1 MESDGKEWVRLQE
14 EKALQGPR
22 QVEGFDETGK
32 PLERI
37 TKSEQLQEQQRKMK
51 KEEALSVL
59 KGDVVGARWSS
70 TSRCRRF
77 GQAFLGDLELQEQF
91 EMLELQNRLKEC
103 LGA

>member
-1 MESDGKEWVRLQE
+1 MESDGKEWVRLLG
-14 EKALQGPR
+14 KALQGPR

-59 KGDVVGARWSS
+59 KGDVVGAKVELNKSLQKVWPSI
-70 TSRCRRF
+70 
-77 GQAFLGDLELQEQF
+77 LG
-91 EMLELQNRLKEC
+91 RLS
-103 LGA
+103 